1 MTLGLMLVNDNDIHY
16 VPNTV
21 LSIHYVPDTML
32 CALYVIYL
40 IFTTTLGTRN
50 GYSMFTEEET
60 EVNRGDRDNSSMW
73 LTRGRMVINNT
84 SSTISRTRSLVMK
97 GC

>member
-1 MTLGLMLVNDNDIHY
+1 MLVNDNDIHY

-21 LSIHYVPDTML
+21 L

-40 IFTTTLGTRN
+40 IFTTTPGTRN

-60 EVNRGDRDNSSMW
+60 EVNRGDRDN
-73 LTRGRMVINNT
+73 
-84 SSTISRTRSLVMK
+84 
-97 GC
+97 